1 MVSIVATLLGGRVV
15 ATDLA
20 DHLEMLSININ
31 ENISDYKT
39 CFVKALEWGNF
50 EDIIKIKT
58 FGICDLIL
66 CSDLVYLPELYDPLV
81 DTLSALSSKNTLILL
96 AQRRRYEREKIFFD
110 KVKLV
115 FTINKIYQHDSIAIY
130 EMRKLIAE

>member
-66 CSDLVYLPELYDPLV
+66 CSDLVYLPELYD
-81 DTLSALSSKNTLILL
+81 
-96 AQRRRYEREKIFFD
+96 RYTF
-110 KVKLV
+110 
-115 FTINKIYQHDSIAIY
+115 SIKFKKYTNITSTK
-130 EMRKLIAE
+130 EEI